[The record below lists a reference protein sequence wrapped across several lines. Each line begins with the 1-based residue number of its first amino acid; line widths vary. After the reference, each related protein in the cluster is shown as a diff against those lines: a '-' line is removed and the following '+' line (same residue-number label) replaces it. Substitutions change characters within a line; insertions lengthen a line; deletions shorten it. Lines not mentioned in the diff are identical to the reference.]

1 MAFAVA
7 QRQQPPQRPPGGRLR
22 SQAQHGV
29 LFWSRSVGA
38 VAQLLQ
44 RACSCSSRGAADS
57 AAADVQ
63 AESLFVQAKAREQS
77 TAARACAS
85 AHGPGLQ

>member
-7 QRQQPPQRPPGGRLR
+7 QRQQPPQRPSGRLR

-29 LFWSRSVGA
+29 LFWSHSVGA

-44 RACSCSSRGAADS
+44 RACACSSRGAADS

-77 TAARACAS
+77 TAVRACAS

>member
-7 QRQQPPQRPPGGRLR
+7 QRQQPPQRPSGRLR
-22 SQAQHGV
+22 SQALHGV

-57 AAADVQ
+57 AAAHVQ
-63 AESLFVQAKAREQS
+63 AELFVQAKAREQS
-77 TAARACAS
+77 TAVRACAS